1 MKKISKDMVKKA
13 KRILNAM
20 CLVGGIINTIGGLV
34 SNNFYLTLLGLMIIL
49 GTIGIAEN
57 EEKKEKI
64 ERYEKLCKEQQETI
78 RKQNEIIKRII
89 SS

>member
-1 MKKISKDMVKKA
+1 M
-13 KRILNAM
+13 LNMM

-49 GTIGIAEN
+49 GTIEIAEN
-57 EEKKEKI
+57 QEKKEKI
-64 ERYEKLCKEQQETI
+64 ERYEKLCKEQQATI

-89 SS
+89 IS

>member
-13 KRILNAM
+13 KRMLNIM

-34 SNNFYLTLLGLMIIL
+34 SNNFYLTLLGLFIIIV
-49 GTIGIAEN
+49 TIEIAEN
-57 EEKKEKI
+57 KEKMEKI
-64 ERYEKLCKEQQETI
+64 DRYEKMCKEQQETI
-78 RKQNEIIKRII
+78 RKQNDIIKRII

>member
-1 MKKISKDMVKKA
+1 MKNKT
-13 KRILNAM
+13 KRLLKNAEKLLLAVT
-20 CLVGGIINTIGGLV
+20 LVGGIINTIGGLV

-49 GTIGIAEN
+49 GTIEIAEN

-64 ERYEKLCKEQQETI
+64 ERYEKLCKEQQATI

>member
-13 KRILNAM
+13 KRMLNIM
-20 CLVGGIINTIGGLV
+20 CLIGGIINTIEGLA

-49 GTIGIAEN
+49 GTIGITKN

-64 ERYEKLCKEQQETI
+64 ERYEKLCKEQQATI

>member
-13 KRILNAM
+13 KRMLNAM
-20 CLVGGIINTIGGLV
+20 CSIGGIINTIGGLA

-49 GTIGIAEN
+49 GTIEIVEN
-57 EEKKEKI
+57 EEKREKI

-78 RKQNEIIKRII
+78 RKQNEVIKRII

>member
-13 KRILNAM
+13 KRMLNIM

-49 GTIGIAEN
+49 GTTEIAEN
-57 EEKKEKI
+57 KEKREKI

>member
-13 KRILNAM
+13 KRILNTM
-20 CLVGGIINTIGGLV
+20 CLVGGIMNTIGGLV
-34 SNNFYLTLLGLMIIL
+34 SNNFYLTLFGL
-49 GTIGIAEN
+49 TIVAATIEIAEN
-57 EEKKEKI
+57 EEKREKI

>member
-13 KRILNAM
+13 KRMLNIM
-20 CLVGGIINTIGGLV
+20 CLVGGIINTIRGLA

-49 GTIGIAEN
+49 GTIEIAEN
-57 EEKKEKI
+57 QEKKEKI
-64 ERYEKLCKEQQETI
+64 ERYEKLCKEQQATI

>member
-1 MKKISKDMVKKA
+1 MKKISKEMVKKA
-13 KRILNAM
+13 KRMLNIM

-49 GTIGIAEN
+49 GTIEIVEN
-57 EEKKEKI
+57 EEKREKI
-64 ERYEKLCKEQQETI
+64 ERYEKLCKEQQATI

>member
-13 KRILNAM
+13 KRMLNIM

-57 EEKKEKI
+57 EEKREKI

>member
-1 MKKISKDMVKKA
+1 MKKIIKEMVKKA
-13 KRILNAM
+13 KRMLNIM
-20 CLVGGIINTIGGLV
+20 CLVGGIMNTIRGLA

-49 GTIGIAEN
+49 GTIEIAEN
-57 EEKKEKI
+57 QEKREKI

>member
-13 KRILNAM
+13 KRMLNIM

-57 EEKKEKI
+57 EEKREKI
-64 ERYEKLCKEQQETI
+64 ERYEKLCKEQQATI

>member
-1 MKKISKDMVKKA
+1 MKKISKDMVKRA
-13 KRILNAM
+13 KRMLNIM

-57 EEKKEKI
+57 EEKREKI
-64 ERYEKLCKEQQETI
+64 ERYEKLYKEQQETI

-89 SS
+89 SP

>member
-1 MKKISKDMVKKA
+1 MKNKT
-13 KRILNAM
+13 KRLLKSAEKLLLAVT
-20 CLVGGIINTIGGLV
+20 LVGGIINTIGGLI
-34 SNNFYLTLLGLMIIL
+34 SNNFYLTLFGL
-49 GTIGIAEN
+49 TIVAATIEIAEN
-57 EEKKEKI
+57 EEKREKI

>member
-13 KRILNAM
+13 KRMLNIM

-49 GTIGIAEN
+49 GTIEIAEN
-57 EEKKEKI
+57 EEKREKI

-89 SS
+89 SP

>member
-1 MKKISKDMVKKA
+1 MKKISKDMVKKV
-13 KRILNAM
+13 KRMLNIM

-49 GTIGIAEN
+49 GTIEIAEN
-57 EEKKEKI
+57 KEKREKI

>member
-13 KRILNAM
+13 KRMLNIM
-20 CLVGGIINTIGGLV
+20 CLIGGIINTIGGLV

-57 EEKKEKI
+57 EEKREKI
-64 ERYEKLCKEQQETI
+64 ERYEKLCKEQQATI

>member
-1 MKKISKDMVKKA
+1 MKKISKDMVKRA
-13 KRILNAM
+13 KRMLNVM
-20 CLVGGIINTIGGLV
+20 CLVGGTINTIGGLV

-49 GTIGIAEN
+49 GTIEIAEN
-57 EEKKEKI
+57 KEKREKI

>member
-13 KRILNAM
+13 KRMLNMM
-20 CLVGGIINTIGGLV
+20 CLIGGIINTIRGLA

-49 GTIGIAEN
+49 GTIEIAEN
-57 EEKKEKI
+57 KEKSEKI
-64 ERYEKLCKEQQETI
+64 ERYEKLCKEQQSTI

>member
-1 MKKISKDMVKKA
+1 MKKISKDMVKRA
-13 KRILNAM
+13 KRMLNIM
-20 CLVGGIINTIGGLV
+20 CLIGGIINTIRGLA
-34 SNNFYLTLLGLMIIL
+34 SNNFYLTLLGLMITL
-49 GTIGIAEN
+49 GTIEIVEN
-57 EEKKEKI
+57 KEKREKI

>member
-1 MKKISKDMVKKA
+1 MKKIIKEMVKKA
-13 KRILNAM
+13 KRMLNIM

-49 GTIGIAEN
+49 GTIEIAEN
-57 EEKKEKI
+57 KEKREKI

>member
-1 MKKISKDMVKKA
+1 MKKISKEMVKKA
-13 KRILNAM
+13 KRMLNIM
-20 CLVGGIINTIGGLV
+20 CLVGGTINTIGGLV
-34 SNNFYLTLLGLMIIL
+34 SNNFYLTLFGLTIIAA
-49 GTIGIAEN
+49 TIEIAEN

>member
-13 KRILNAM
+13 KRMLNIM
-20 CLVGGIINTIGGLV
+20 CLIGGIINTIGGLV
-34 SNNFYLTLLGLMIIL
+34 SNNFYLTLFGL
-49 GTIGIAEN
+49 TIVAATIEITEN
-57 EEKKEKI
+57 EEKREKI

>member
-1 MKKISKDMVKKA
+1 MKKISKDMVKRA
-13 KRILNAM
+13 KRMLNIM
-20 CLVGGIINTIGGLV
+20 CLIGGIINTIRGLA

-49 GTIGIAEN
+49 GTIEIAEN
-57 EEKKEKI
+57 EEKREKI

>member
-13 KRILNAM
+13 KRMLNIM

-34 SNNFYLTLLGLMIIL
+34 SNNFYLTLFGL
-49 GTIGIAEN
+49 TIVAATIEIAEN
-57 EEKKEKI
+57 EEKREKI
-64 ERYEKLCKEQQETI
+64 ERYEKLCKEQQATI

>member
-13 KRILNAM
+13 KRMLNIM

-49 GTIGIAEN
+49 GTIEIAEN
-57 EEKKEKI
+57 KEKRGKI

-78 RKQNEIIKRII
+78 KKQNEIIKRII

>member
-1 MKKISKDMVKKA
+1 MKKTSKDMVKKA
-13 KRILNAM
+13 KRMLNIM
-20 CLVGGIINTIGGLV
+20 CLIGGIINTIGGLV

-49 GTIGIAEN
+49 GTIEIAEN
-57 EEKKEKI
+57 EEKREKI
-64 ERYEKLCKEQQETI
+64 ERYEKLCKEQQATI

>member
-13 KRILNAM
+13 KRMLNIM
-20 CLVGGIINTIGGLV
+20 CLVGGIINTIRGLA
-34 SNNFYLTLLGLMIIL
+34 SNNFYLTLLGLFIIIA
-49 GTIGIAEN
+49 TIEIAEN
-57 EEKKEKI
+57 EEKREKI
-64 ERYEKLCKEQQETI
+64 ERYEKLCKEQQATI

>member
-1 MKKISKDMVKKA
+1 MLKI
-13 KRILNAM
+13 M
-20 CLVGGIINTIGGLV
+20 CLIGGIINTIGGLV

-49 GTIGIAEN
+49 GTIEIAEN
-57 EEKKEKI
+57 EEKREKI
-64 ERYEKLCKEQQETI
+64 ERYEKLCKEQQATI

>member
-13 KRILNAM
+13 KRMLNIM

-49 GTIGIAEN
+49 GTIEIAEN
-57 EEKKEKI
+57 QEKREKI
-64 ERYEKLCKEQQETI
+64 ERYEKLCKEQQATI

>member
-1 MKKISKDMVKKA
+1 MKKISKDMVKRA
-13 KRILNAM
+13 KRMLNMM
-20 CLVGGIINTIGGLV
+20 CLVCGIINTIGGLV
-34 SNNFYLTLLGLMIIL
+34 SNNFYLTLLGLMTIL
-49 GTIGIAEN
+49 GTIEIAED
-57 EEKKEKI
+57 EEKREKI

>member
-13 KRILNAM
+13 KRMLNIM
-20 CLVGGIINTIGGLV
+20 CLVGGIMNTIGGLV
-34 SNNFYLTLLGLMIIL
+34 SNNFYLTLFGL
-49 GTIGIAEN
+49 TIVAATIEIAEN

>member
-1 MKKISKDMVKKA
+1 MKKISKDIVKRA
-13 KRILNAM
+13 KRMLNIM

-49 GTIGIAEN
+49 GTIEIAEN
-57 EEKKEKI
+57 EEKREKI

>member
-13 KRILNAM
+13 KRMINIM

-49 GTIGIAEN
+49 GTIEIAEN
-57 EEKKEKI
+57 KEKREKI

>member
-13 KRILNAM
+13 KRMLNIM

-49 GTIGIAEN
+49 GTIEIAEN
-57 EEKKEKI
+57 KEKSEKI

>member
-1 MKKISKDMVKKA
+1 MKKISKDMVKNA
-13 KRILNAM
+13 KRMLNAM

-64 ERYEKLCKEQQETI
+64 ERYEKLCKEQQATI